1 MGSHSSRGNREHRRH
16 LHGTPGLAGDLGL
29 RFSGDGPRPGLSESH
44 SPDRD
49 RDESSPAVQCGS
61 ECPGDLRARRKLRE
75 NGDDSRPFFLRSY
88 SRDVFS
94 FVPFSVDVDV
104 GVSAGSGSTLSKLGH
119 GDSEFCLNMPSD
131 KSLSGTLACF
141 SSFFSFRRR
150 TRALKLNGDVDRV
163 TFPGIGSG
171 TVSDEKL
178 PPAGVAV
185 PGDDPNEQ
193 VDPPD
198 PDLSSLNRFAGTGS
212 GDVDPVDPADDQGD
226 RLSIVFFLLSSSDII
241 IFIQIVDLLIS
252 SHIQIRNRICNFVN
266 LPNSSQ

>member
-104 GVSAGSGSTLSKLGH
+104 GVSLSLVLATISKFSAPEHSHEKVLDELTWIKLATTETLS
-119 GDSEFCLNMPSD
+119 
-131 KSLSGTLACF
+131 LS
-141 SSFFSFRRR
+141 
-150 TRALKLNGDVDRV
+150 V
-163 TFPGIGSG
+163 
-171 TVSDEKL
+171 E
-178 PPAGVAV
+178 
-185 PGDDPNEQ
+185 
-193 VDPPD
+193 
-198 PDLSSLNRFAGTGS
+198 
-212 GDVDPVDPADDQGD
+212 
-226 RLSIVFFLLSSSDII
+226 
-241 IFIQIVDLLIS
+241 
-252 SHIQIRNRICNFVN
+252 
-266 LPNSSQ
+266 